1 MARGMRKNVGR
12 RGGGEEVVERGGNGE
27 TENKRKGRSG
37 MEAGV
42 EDGRGGLRKVS
53 RMIDKNGRVN
63 GGNGSPEGG

>member
-1 MARGMRKNVGR
+1 
-12 RGGGEEVVERGGNGE
+12 
-27 TENKRKGRSG
+27 

-53 RMIDKNGRVN
+53 QMIDKNGRVS